1 MLNDLMELCETLNQ
15 KINQAKKREVI
26 AQEVISK
33 GDTSGA
39 QFQKLLADGD
49 QTDRDLLN
57 QINENKLNKSDLIY
71 FDEQVSM
78 LERTALRFYPIIL
91 EVAKRMVRHKEED
104 SISHLISQESKLSNK
119 KDKLEYKNSISD
131 LSSNYDK
138 KFNNGSKLP
147 PGGLDSNP
155 Y

>member
-1 MLNDLMELCETLNQ
+1 
-15 KINQAKKREVI
+15 
-26 AQEVISK
+26 
-33 GDTSGA
+33 
-39 QFQKLLADGD
+39 
-49 QTDRDLLN
+49 
-57 QINENKLNKSDLIY
+57 
-71 FDEQVSM
+71 M

-138 KFNNGSKLP
+138 KFNNGK
-147 PGGLDSNP
+147 
-155 Y
+155 